1 MGNFFEQMNEDKQ
14 KNLEAMEQKAKEYE
28 QVAAEIAKLKA
39 TVQGLQDDID
49 GLKDSIGGLDKTL
62 QTITP
67 QDIQKFKD
75 ESLTIFKPLQ
85 DTAAA
90 VNTKIKAAGYEAAQT
105 LKTAGK
111 TNTKDIIAT
120 ATATA
125 LIFLGLSMLT
135 FYLLGFNELKNNVSY
150 LKNKSEV
157 IHYNQTTG
165 RTAGTFDP
173 WHMSD
178 FWKKYN
184 EVGEQVRQ
192 QMIEAAKQQQQK

>member
-1 MGNFFEQMNEDKQ
+1 MDIMGKMKAQEQGRQ
-14 KNLEAMEQKAKEYE
+14 KT
-28 QVAAEIAKLKA
+28 AAELKEAEEAKAAEYAALQA
-39 TVQGLQDDID
+39 RIDELETTVTSLQTTID
-49 GLKDSIGGLDKTL
+49 GLNKTL

-75 ESLTIFKPLQ
+75 ESLTIFQPLQ
-85 DTAAA
+85 KTAEA
-90 VNTKIKAAGYEAAQT
+90 VNTKIKAAGYEAAQE
-105 LKTAGK
+105 LKRAGSR
-111 TNTKDIIAT
+111 TFTDYLYEAVVISILFVGLNAFV
-120 ATATA
+120 
-125 LIFLGLSMLT
+125 LWGIFGLSDMKKT
-135 FYLLGFNELKNNVSY
+135 INYISNETDG
-150 LKNKSEV
+150 